1 MKAVKRRMKQI
12 VKVTGRKPSLAQG
25 ERSMGSYSV
34 PTFLALGLCF
44 APGFAPSSMAQGT
57 TGTIAGTVTDPT
69 GAVVAG
75 ATVTIR
81 DVATNTIHTATT
93 SSAGT
98 YTVPQLA
105 PGQYVVTF
113 QKTGFTKDQRQG
125 ITLTIDS
132 SLEVNDTL
140 KTGDVQQT
148 IDVTSE
154 PPVLQTDNSS
164 VGEVIDSQAI
174 QNVPLNG
181 RLGING
187 LVALAPGIQGAG
199 AQDQLDTRGV
209 TAAVGSGARNSYG
222 GLGST
227 LDGVTNQEVTLQR
240 GEGEVPSLDAISEF
254 KVLTNG
260 APAEFN
266 QPSQIIVVSASGTNK
281 LHGEGFE
288 FNRSKG
294 TGAKAYSFSST
305 PPARPPYERNEYG
318 GNLSGPIYIPHVYNG
333 KDKSFFFAAFEGFK
347 LKQSYSDSTQQP
359 NLKERSGDF
368 SDFLA
373 GGVCEPT
380 TVVNGVSTPTPE
392 VIVNPYTGQPFPNNV
407 INIPL
412 NPVSTQLQTL
422 LIPTPDAGASGLGCG
437 TNTHQQVAETSNA
450 TRFSLRLDHQLTPN
464 DTLRFTYLRAFYGP
478 SPTNGTDSLQ
488 GGNSLD
494 GEHNQNFIV
503 GWTHIFTPTLVF
515 DMNASYFHLPI
526 YRTPQNVNTNF
537 SSIIPGLGPELIEG
551 APQISITNIAS
562 ISESGSHDLEQD
574 MQVNTSITK
583 ILAKHTIKAGFSYL
597 YNDHWN
603 DSANGPQRGS
613 YSFTANKYTGIA
625 FADFLLGLPTS
636 TGNATPNNTI
646 VRNESSQYGMY
657 VQDDW
662 KLTPKLTINA
672 GLRYDLQVFEQ
683 NPYGENSLY
692 VPSLK
697 EVVVFGSKYPAAALP
712 QFINGSIPINLS
724 TNVGLPN
731 NVYSYLG
738 QAKTNF
744 APRIGFAD
752 EFLPKTV
759 LRGAF
764 GLYFN
769 LLPSNYQDSASFVNL
784 PFVGSETFSN
794 SNNANTAFTMSN
806 PFPTTGAT
814 FTANPNVQTQTHTT
828 TPYTEEYN
836 LDLEHQFRFG
846 FDVRIGYVGQH
857 NLKQNNYGG
866 PGNTSPNLNLLP
878 EPVLTSSTVQSQYAV
893 QPFAAISQYMAP
905 LYHSNENSLQVGVHK
920 QFSKGFAFG
929 AEYQWTRVLGT
940 ENIQN
945 PSGAT
950 PNDSYGPVSGITPQ
964 VLALN
969 YSYLLPFGRGQALF
983 SGVGSFVDKL
993 ISGWQISGITSAQTG
1008 QPFSVTYSA
1017 PGSFTDPVTK
1027 VNYVG
1032 LASGSGIR
1040 ANRVPG
1046 VSIYPAKKTNA
1057 VWFNKSAF
1065 QAPTATVTIPGDPT
1079 PQVVAGA
1086 AYGNSGYDLL
1096 RGPAFQDWDMNLQKT
1111 IAIRE
1116 RYKVLLRADSFNVF
1130 NHPNFG
1136 TPGASVSSP
1145 SSEGVVS
1152 SPAVTPSYEQ
1162 RTVEFGAKFTF

>member
-1 MKAVKRRMKQI
+1 MNGKGKKAAWLVSPPACF
-12 VKVTGRKPSLAQG
+12 VLALSLAPAASG
-25 ERSMGSYSV
+25 
-34 PTFLALGLCF
+34 
-44 APGFAPSSMAQGT
+44 QGT
-57 TGTIAGTVTDPT
+57 TGTITGTVKDPT
-69 GAVVAG
+69 GAIVPGVTVKVANK
-75 ATVTIR
+75 
-81 DVATNTIHTATT
+81 ATNTVRTVVT
-93 SSAGT
+93 SDAGT
-98 YTVPQLA
+98 FTVTSLQ
-105 PGQYVVTF
+105 PGQYSVTF
-113 QKTGFTKDQRQG
+113 DKTGFKTDEVANVK
-125 ITLTIDS
+125 LTIDTS
-132 SLEVNDTL
+132 VEVDDTL

-148 IDVTSE
+148 VEVTSDI
-154 PPVLQTDNSS
+154 PVLQTDNSS

-240 GEGEVPSLDAISEF
+240 GEGEVPSLDAIAEF

-266 QPSQIIVVSASGTNK
+266 QPSQIVVVSASGTNK

-294 TGAKAYSFSST
+294 TGAKAYSFSAT
-305 PPARPPYERNEYG
+305 PPARPPYKRNEYG
-318 GNLSGPIYIPHVYNG
+318 GNLSGPIFIPHVYNG

-347 LKQSYSDSTQQP
+347 LTQSYTDSTTQP
-359 NLKERSGDF
+359 NLKERKGDF

-373 GGVCEPT
+373 GGVCEPIVNVT
-380 TVVNGVSTPTPE
+380 MNGVTTPTPTPL
-392 VIVNPYTGQPFPNNV
+392 VLVNPYTGQPFPNNV

-422 LIPTPDAGASGLGCG
+422 LYPLPDVGSTGCG
-437 TNTHQQVAETSNA
+437 TNTHEQVAETSNA
-450 TRFSLRLDHQLTPN
+450 TRFSLRLDHQLTQN

-494 GEHNQNFIV
+494 GEHNQNYIV
-503 GWTHIFTPTLVF
+503 GWTHIFTPTLVL
-515 DMNASYFHLPI
+515 DMDASYFHLPI

-551 APQISITNIAS
+551 APTISITNITS
-562 ISESGSHDLEQD
+562 VGESGSHDLEQD
-574 MQVNTSITK
+574 AQINTTVSK
-583 ILAKHTIKAGFSYL
+583 ILAKHTVKAGFSYL
-597 YNDHWN
+597 FNDHWN

-613 YSFTANKYTGIA
+613 YAFTSGNFSKIA
-625 FADFLLGLPTS
+625 YADFLLGLPAS

-646 VRNESSQYGMY
+646 VRHLSSQYGMF

-672 GLRYDLQVFEQ
+672 GLRYDLQWFQ
-683 NPYGENSLY
+683 GNPYGTESLY
-692 VPSLK
+692 IPALK
-697 EVVVFGSKYPAAALP
+697 EVVVFGTKYPAAALP
-712 QFINGSIPINLS
+712 QFTNGSIPINLS

-731 NVYSYLG
+731 SVYGYLG
-738 QAKTNF
+738 QAKKNF
-744 APRIGFAD
+744 APRFGFAD

-769 LLPSNYQDSASFVNL
+769 LLPSNYQDTAPFVNL
-784 PFVGSETFSN
+784 PFVGSETFNN
-794 SNNANTAFTMSN
+794 STNANTAFTLSN
-806 PFPTTGAT
+806 PFPTGGAS
-814 FTANPNVQTQTHTT
+814 FTANPNVQTQGKTT

-857 NLKQNNYGG
+857 NLKQNNFGG
-866 PGNTSPNLNLLP
+866 PGNTSPNLNLTP
-878 EPVLTSSTVQSQYAV
+878 FPVLTTGSAQSQYAV
-893 QPFAAISQYMAP
+893 QPFASISQYMAP
-905 LYHSNENSLQVGVHK
+905 LYHSNENSLQIGVHK
-920 QFSKGFAFG
+920 QFSKGLAFG

-969 YSYLLPFGRGQALF
+969 YSYVLPFGRGQALF
-983 SGVGSFVDKL
+983 SGVGSFVDKV

-1008 QPFSVTYSA
+1008 QPFSVTYSV
-1017 PGSFTDPVTK
+1017 PSTYVDKNVTP
-1027 VNYVG
+1027 NATYHG
-1032 LASGSGIR
+1032 LAVGSGVR
-1040 ANRVPG
+1040 ADRVPG
-1046 VSIYPAKKTNA
+1046 VPLYPANKTLGN
-1057 VWFNKSAF
+1057 WFNTKAF
-1065 QAPTATVTIPGDPT
+1065 QIPSQTVTLPGDPT
-1079 PQVVAGA
+1079 PQTIPGA
-1086 AYGNSGYDLL
+1086 IYGNSAYDLL

-1111 IAIRE
+1111 VAFKD

-1136 TPGASVSSP
+1136 TPVASITAGGFGSISSTA
-1145 SSEGVVS
+1145 G
-1152 SPAVTPSYEQ
+1152 TPSYEQ
-1162 RTVEFGAKFTF
+1162 RTVEFGAKFNF